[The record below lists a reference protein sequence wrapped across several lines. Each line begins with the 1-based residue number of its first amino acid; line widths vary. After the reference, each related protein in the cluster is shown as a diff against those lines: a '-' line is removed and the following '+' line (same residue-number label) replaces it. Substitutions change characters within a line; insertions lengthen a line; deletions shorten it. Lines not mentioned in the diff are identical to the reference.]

1 MYKTIVYIA
10 NRLPLNT
17 FLFIFIKKINLYKFK
32 NLYLDLKINGLFKL
46 KVDNKI
52 FIKLYGN
59 NDTISNHLFWK
70 GTDNGFEPEV
80 MWIYKIISKKVKY
93 ILDVGSNTGIYSLV
107 SKSINQNSQI
117 YAFEPVKRTYNKLKR
132 NININ
137 KFNINT
143 FEIALSDK
151 DGENTI
157 FDVPNENQTSSSL
170 SPLKLKKWKG
180 YKGEIIEYKI
190 KTMKLDTFVLNNK
203 IKNIDFIKVD
213 IECHEPEFIKGGI
226 NTIEKFK
233 PIIIIEILY
242 NKIGRLVQ
250 SEMSNDWEFYHLS
263 KTRKLVKSVD
273 LRRIDGEWNYLLI
286 HKTKKTILK
295 GLI

>member
-1 MYKTIVYIA
+1 MYKTIIYIA
-10 NRLPLNT
+10 NKIPL
-17 FLFIFIKKINLYKFK
+17 KKILFKILRKIKLHTFK
-32 NLYLDLKINGLFKL
+32 NIYLDLKINGLFRL
-46 KVDNKI
+46 KVDNKKHI
-52 FIKLYGN
+52 RFYGY
-59 NDTISNHLFWK
+59 NDHISNHLFWK
-70 GTDNGFEPEV
+70 GIDYGFEPEV
-80 MWIYKIISKKVKY
+80 MWIYKILSKK
-93 ILDVGSNTGIYSLV
+93 INFIFDVGANTGIYSLV
-107 SKSINQNSQI
+107 SKSINQNSEI
-117 YAFEPVKRTYNKLKR
+117 YAFEPVKRTHNKLIS

-180 YKGEIIEYKI
+180 YNGEIVEYKI
-190 KTMKLDTFVLNNK
+190 KTMKLDTFVSNYN

-226 NTIEKFK
+226 MSIEKFK

-250 SEMSNDWEFYHLS
+250 SQMSHDWEYYHLS
-263 KTRKLVKSVD
+263 TAKKLVKCEN
-273 LRRIDGEWNYLLI
+273 LRRVDGEWNYLLI
-286 HKTKKTILK
+286 HKTKKSILK
-295 GLI
+295 GFI

>member
-1 MYKTIVYIA
+1 MYKTIIYIA

-59 NDTISNHLFWK
+59 NDNISNHLFWK
-70 GTDNGFEPEV
+70 GIDYGFEPEV
-80 MWIYKIISKKVKY
+80 MWIYKIISKKVNY

-107 SKSINQNSQI
+107 SKSINQNSQV

-190 KTMKLDTFVLNNK
+190 KTMRLDTFVLNNK
-203 IKNIDFIKVD
+203 IKNIEFIKVD

-226 NTIEKFK
+226 NSIEKFK

-263 KTRKLVKSVD
+263 KTRKLVRSVD